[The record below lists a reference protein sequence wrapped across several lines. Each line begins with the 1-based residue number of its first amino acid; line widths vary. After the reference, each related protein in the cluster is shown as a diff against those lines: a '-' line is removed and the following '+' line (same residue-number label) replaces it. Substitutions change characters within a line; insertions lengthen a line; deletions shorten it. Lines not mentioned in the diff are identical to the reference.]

1 MGNQLVKKYEEVIQ
15 SVQESTGIKIVSVE
29 EIADNE
35 VFIRL
40 KDSFK
45 PYFSDFSEFG
55 DRLTLVIDKILTVVE
70 LKNGGKLK
78 VHNYLFFELPDG
90 SHLRISPFG
99 SDQIE
104 VSRIWVHPNHIN
116 QGLGSEMMNLLLEF
130 IRDTLGFVPPLF
142 LECTGSVGL
151 GENNQESPI
160 SKQTAFFRKFGFR
173 VKDGKSYP
181 SYVSMMRPKEESQPK
196 ELIEF
201 VAMSNE

>member
-1 MGNQLVKKYEEVIQ
+1 M
-15 SVQESTGIKIVSVE
+15 
-29 EIADNE
+29 A
-35 VFIRL
+35 
-40 KDSFK
+40 
-45 PYFSDFSEFG
+45 
-55 DRLTLVIDKILTVVE
+55 LVIDKILTVVE
-70 LKNGGKLK
+70 MKNGVKLK

-181 SYVSMMRPKEESQPK
+181 SYVSMVRPKEESQPK